1 MKKRKQNIIPLSNTT
16 LKKIV
21 TRVLEEKSKEPKTL
35 HERIDRQFAEASK
48 VLNEQRPEDYGRK
61 TGEGARQ
68 TLSKTKSPEFKDPV
82 SIFLSNVMLLAKELQ
97 KWEKANPNAIR
108 TEFGKTPE
116 YKNSLKVLKRTFPKG

>member
-21 TRVLEEKSKEPKTL
+21 TRVMEEKSKEPKTI
-35 HERIDRQFAEASK
+35 HERIERQFREANK
-48 VLNEQRPEDYGRK
+48 VLNEQKRPKFDRPKGTGKYGAPKDPAFDRK
-61 TGEGARQ
+61 
-68 TLSKTKSPEFKDPV
+68 KDPV

>member
-48 VLNEQRPEDYGRK
+48 VLNEQNRPEDLGRRA
-61 TGEGARQ
+61 GEGARE
-68 TLSKTKSPEFKDPV
+68 KKKADPV